1 MRAASSAARV
11 AARTRFSI
19 DGEIAELAPGDAAVA
34 PAGAAL
40 AVANPADEPARMWVT
55 TRTGLTAE
63 LADGSSL
70 APPWAN

>member
-1 MRAASSAARV
+1 M
-11 AARTRFSI
+11 
-19 DGEIAELAPGDAAVA
+19 A